1 MASGYADEARKSLV
15 KEAQQLGKETGP
27 AVTKWVKRAIYGGGA
42 LAALMQ
48 AFPTTFHWLEAIK
61 PFLHLH

>member
-1 MASGYADEARKSLV
+1 MASGYADEARKRLV
-15 KEAQQLGKETGP
+15 KEARRLGKETGP
-27 AVTKWVKRAIYGGGA
+27 AVTKWVKRALYGGGA

-48 AFPTTFHWLEAIK
+48 FHWLEAIK